1 MYEGVEYGNTGV
13 MASNTADYDQYIKN
27 NAGHTGE
34 DWDEGHGV
42 NNTFKDYIFK
52 TVLKDHIAALYRSQK
67 RAAVEAGFDKL
78 YQSKVGAALE
88 ANDPDLLRN
97 VVGATVWSAMYLD
110 TAKDMSVATNAE
122 ELAEQMHN
130 IEMLNDRT
138 PAQRNY
144 LAQKVQTRYWM
155 QQAVNMGE
163 STDLLHML
171 NGRDF
176 NSGDPYGMKK
186 YTSTATAQYTEFT
199 KWSIGEG
206 ESARVAIHYWD
217 KGDNMASEIAFQH
230 LDTVPGFAMPWQNAG
245 ESWLPTL
252 TGTLEGTSAKDY
264 MDDYRSKAYDR
275 LSQEAIVNTTQW
287 INATGKLDPNML
299 LEGIDYKLQD
309 GGLYHDPDIHDTE
322 MAYDEYLRDYVRPG
336 GNSKKWTEYDPET
349 GDYVLTD
356 EGRRQKIWED
366 GMDDLHKWEEEQ
378 KNTKIEKTKE
388 YLSKGGTLST
398 GLQGDET
405 PEETLKKL
413 AETETEEDKG
423 KEDFT
428 DTMEQHSEQAGT
440 YESGGQYQGY
450 DLPAGWH
457 WQQAFGADAQVYTG
471 GIYVSPDGKQF
482 GDAGRGPQG
491 IDQDETRQMYYE
503 DYVEILEE
511 AQKRA
516 DEEKAREEKDVARK
530 AKEAAD
536 LERYRNILLRRRAEH
551 ADAKVRRG
559 EKYLASQR
567 AGDDDDD
574 DEPEYEGRTKSDIAR
589 QIAEFTQDDIEQW
602 RKQGVSLGVLDDDF
616 QPIVERPTASTSHV
630 PDPVVPTHN
639 HVESVAMQHSVD
651 HEEFNVPPMSSAF
664 IAAIAHFERS

>member
-1 MYEGVEYGNTGV
+1 
-13 MASNTADYDQYIKN
+13 
-27 NAGHTGE
+27 
-34 DWDEGHGV
+34 
-42 NNTFKDYIFK
+42 
-52 TVLKDHIAALYRSQK
+52 
-67 RAAVEAGFDKL
+67 
-78 YQSKVGAALE
+78 
-88 ANDPDLLRN
+88 
-97 VVGATVWSAMYLD
+97 
-110 TAKDMSVATNAE
+110 
-122 ELAEQMHN
+122 
-130 IEMLNDRT
+130 
-138 PAQRNY
+138 
-144 LAQKVQTRYWM
+144 
-155 QQAVNMGE
+155 
-163 STDLLHML
+163 ML

-336 GNSKKWTEYDPET
+336 ENSKKWTEYDPET

-405 PEETLKKL
+405 PSRSLQKQKQKRTKAKKTLRTRWNNIPSKPVPTK
-413 AETETEEDKG
+413 AGVSTRAT
-423 KEDFT
+423 T
-428 DTMEQHSEQAGT
+428 YRPAGT
-440 YESGGQYQGY
+440 GSKRSG
-450 DLPAGWH
+450 P
-457 WQQAFGADAQVYTG
+457 TPR
-471 GIYVSPDGKQF
+471 S
-482 GDAGRGPQG
+482 
-491 IDQDETRQMYYE
+491 TR
-503 DYVEILEE
+503 V
-511 AQKRA
+511 
-516 DEEKAREEKDVARK
+516 
-530 AKEAAD
+530 
-536 LERYRNILLRRRAEH
+536 
-551 ADAKVRRG
+551 G
-559 EKYLASQR
+559 
-567 AGDDDDD
+567 
-574 DEPEYEGRTKSDIAR
+574 
-589 QIAEFTQDDIEQW
+589 
-602 RKQGVSLGVLDDDF
+602 
-616 QPIVERPTASTSHV
+616 ST
-630 PDPVVPTHN
+630 
-639 HVESVAMQHSVD
+639 
-651 HEEFNVPPMSSAF
+651 
-664 IAAIAHFERS
+664 